1 MRMAE
6 LVVVAVVAAQLSALL
21 VLCQAATSGRR
32 CYALPDDQARQGA
45 VLVSW
50 NTSLLVVCGSY
61 LPHCGPELPTH
72 YDDIWA
78 SSAGAATPWRR
89 FARLGRANAR
99 THHAAVVLSDVL
111 YVLGGYGGPNH
122 TAPVP
127 LDSVVSLVLGG
138 SSGGTS
144 GSLRVHRPLPI
155 GPATNLAVTTTLA
168 QPGVVFVAGG
178 FVYPR
183 VGAKVAQGET
193 SAAVFTFRPASDA
206 WTPLPPMRVARGAF
220 VLAALPTANAITLGG
235 GLGGGDGGSNTTLVA
250 AGGFSR
256 SRTTG
261 KFAPLALVEGLAL
274 RPGVVSGVGRWSA
287 LQPLP
292 AARSQAVG
300 VITKMP
306 SPPPPQ
312 REVAVAGVGV
322 GLDEH
327 PALVLLGG
335 TNATKDW
342 CYTGTSIMQR
352 SVVVLTAAGR
362 GWRTMNEFKRPRG
375 FMAAATLGGAVV
387 AVGGFNGTQDA
398 PAVDVLDLATQTW
411 TSCV

>member
-1 MRMAE
+1 
-6 LVVVAVVAAQLSALL
+6 V
-21 VLCQAATSGRR
+21 
-32 CYALPDDQARQGA
+32 
-45 VLVSW
+45 
-50 NTSLLVVCGSY
+50 
-61 LPHCGPELPTH
+61 PTH
-72 YDDIWA
+72 
-78 SSAGAATPWRR
+78 
-89 FARLGRANAR
+89 AR
-99 THHAAVVLSDVL
+99 TTPVVLADVL

-127 LDSVVSLVLGG
+127 LDSVVSLALQGSNGG
-138 SSGGTS
+138 GGGASGNP
-144 GSLRVHRPLPI
+144 RVHRPLPI
-155 GPATNLAVTTTLA
+155 GPATNLAVTTTA
-168 QPGVVFVAGG
+168 TQPGVVFVAGG

-193 SAAVFTFRPASDA
+193 SAAVFAFRPASDA

-220 VLAALPTANAITLGG
+220 VLAVLPTATAMMQSG
-235 GLGGGDGGSNTTLVA
+235 GLGRGGGNNTTLVA
-250 AGGFSR
+250 AGGFAR

-261 KFAPLALVEGLAL
+261 KFSPLALVEGLAL
-274 RPGVVSGVGRWSA
+274 WPDLRSGGGWSV

-300 VITKMP
+300 FVTQM
-306 SPPPPQ
+306 PPPQ
-312 REVAVAGVGV
+312 HRAVMAGVGAGVRVRAV
-322 GLDEH
+322 GQH

-352 SVVVLTAAGR
+352 SVLALTVAGR
-362 GWRTMNEFKRPRG
+362 GWRTINDFERPRG
-375 FMAAATLGGAVV
+375 FMAAAALGGAVV

-398 PAVDVLDLATQTW
+398 PAVDVLDLATRTW